1 MSYPEEKRNVN
12 GDPLVKTLLR
22 RYAKELPSL
31 ADYPLKA
38 RRFAAGEMLAKPGE
52 ALENLCFLVEG
63 CATVYNAMENGRAAM
78 LTEYRGA
85 QTIGELELLMESPV
99 LTGSIQANT
108 SGAMLY
114 LPLEP
119 SRERLMN
126 DAAILRY
133 LGREV
138 ARKLERSSRLSAQ
151 DRLYPLSARLAAYL
165 LYRQSLPE
173 TGEWLTMPLTRLCE
187 LMGTSYR
194 HLLRT
199 LRDYCDLGYL
209 FRESNG
215 YRIADA
221 EGLKRLAGSLRY
233 D

>member
-1 MSYPEEKRNVN
+1 MSYPDEKRAED
-12 GDPLVKTLLR
+12 GDALVKTLLR
-22 RYAKELPSL
+22 RYGEVLPPL
-31 ADYPLKA
+31 EGYPLKA
-38 RRFAAGEMLAKPGE
+38 RRFVAGEMLAQPGE
-52 ALENLCFLVEG
+52 PLQNLCFLVEG

-78 LTEYRGA
+78 LTEYRGV
-85 QTIGELELLMESPV
+85 QTIGELELLMEGPV
-99 LTGSIQANT
+99 LTGSIQAGT

-119 SRERLMN
+119 SRERLFH

-138 ARKLERSSRLSAQ
+138 ARKLEHSSRLSAQ

-165 LYRQSLPE
+165 LYRQSVPE
-173 TGEWLTMPLTRLCE
+173 AEPRLTMPLTRLCE

-199 LRDYCDLGYL
+199 LREFCENGYL
-209 FRESNG
+209 VRENG
-215 YRIADA
+215 GYLIADEEA
-221 EGLKRLAGSLRY
+221 LKRLAGSIRY

>member
-1 MSYPEEKRNVN
+1 MSYPEEKTAEA
-12 GDPLVKTLLR
+12 GDALVKTLLR
-22 RYAKELPSL
+22 RHANELPPL

-38 RRFAAGEMLAKPGE
+38 RRFVAGEMLAQPGE
-52 ALENLCFLVEG
+52 PLQNLCFLVEG

-78 LTEYRGA
+78 LTEYRGV
-85 QTIGELELLMESPV
+85 QTIGELELLMEGPV
-99 LTGSIQANT
+99 LTGSIQAGT

-119 SRERLMN
+119 SRERLFH

-138 ARKLERSSRLSAQ
+138 ARKLEHSSRLSAQ

-165 LYRQSLPE
+165 LYRQSVPE
-173 TGEWLTMPLTRLCE
+173 AGPRFTMPLTRLCE
-187 LMGTSYR
+187 LMGSSYR

-199 LRDYCDLGYL
+199 LREYCEHGYL
-209 FRESNG
+209 VRENGG
-215 YRIADA
+215 YRIADEYA
-221 EGLKRLAGSLRY
+221 LKRLAGSIRY

>member
-1 MSYPEEKRNVN
+1 MSYPDEKRAED
-12 GDPLVKTLLR
+12 GDALVKTLLR
-22 RYAKELPSL
+22 RYGEALPPL
-31 ADYPLKA
+31 EGYPLKA
-38 RRFAAGEMLAKPGE
+38 RRFVAGEMLAQPGE
-52 ALENLCFLVEG
+52 PLQNLCFLVEG

-78 LTEYRGA
+78 LTEYRGV
-85 QTIGELELLMESPV
+85 QTIGELELLMEGPV
-99 LTGSIQANT
+99 LTGSIQAGT

-119 SRERLMN
+119 SRERLFH

-138 ARKLERSSRLSAQ
+138 ARKLEHSSRLSAQ

-165 LYRQSLPE
+165 LYRQSVPE
-173 TGEWLTMPLTRLCE
+173 AEQRLTMPLTRLCE

-199 LRDYCDLGYL
+199 LREFCENGYL
-209 FRESNG
+209 VRENG
-215 YRIADA
+215 GYLIADEEA
-221 EGLKRLAGSLRY
+221 LKRLAGSIRY

>member
-1 MSYPEEKRNVN
+1 MSYPDEKRAED
-12 GDPLVKTLLR
+12 GDALVKTLLR
-22 RYAKELPSL
+22 RYGEALPPL
-31 ADYPLKA
+31 EGYPLKA
-38 RRFAAGEMLAKPGE
+38 RRFVAGEMLAQPGE
-52 ALENLCFLVEG
+52 PLQNLCFLVEG

-78 LTEYRGA
+78 LTEYRGV
-85 QTIGELELLMESPV
+85 QTIGELELLMEGPV
-99 LTGSIQANT
+99 LTGSIQAGT

-119 SRERLMN
+119 SRERLFH

-138 ARKLERSSRLSAQ
+138 ARKLEHSSRLSAQ

-165 LYRQSLPE
+165 LYRQSVPE
-173 TGEWLTMPLTRLCE
+173 AEPRLTMPLTRLCE

-199 LRDYCDLGYL
+199 LREFCENGYL
-209 FRESNG
+209 VRENG
-215 YRIADA
+215 GYLIADEEA
-221 EGLKRLAGSLRY
+221 LKRLAGSIRY